1 MIDEIINSIKEV
13 LIKSGV
19 TPEIAEKIQFSQ
31 PPNPALGDISVA
43 CFALGPVWGVSPA
56 EAANRVQ
63 KILNE
68 QKISSI
74 ETVSSAGPYVN
85 VVLETDW
92 VLARVIRPAQVKTNK
107 HTRIMF
113 EYSQPNTHK
122 EFHIGHMRNACYG
135 SSLVN
140 IWRAAGRNVLA
151 ATYNNDVGSHVAK
164 TLWAYKKFHAG
175 EKPPTEKGRW
185 LAGIYVEA
193 TNALAQHPEWKD
205 EVSDVLRKL
214 ETKDKEWFKLWKE
227 TRQWSLD
234 EFHAIYRELGLKFDA
249 SFDESAV
256 KERGQKIVDDLL
268 ARGIAKESDGAII
281 MDFEDQKKGVLIL
294 RKSDG
299 AGNYTTSDLALA
311 QEKFSR
317 YNIDEAVIITD
328 NRQDLYF
335 QQLFLTLHA
344 FGFKQKLT
352 HLSYDLV
359 TLPEGAM
366 SSRKGNVVL
375 YENLRDDVVEMAT
388 KETRARHA
396 DWSDKKVAATA
407 HALAIA
413 AIKFTMIKTSPKNI
427 IVFDKAEMLSFDGF
441 TAPYIEYTLSRI
453 NSIFK
458 KSRGFV
464 RVPKKYAWNSVER
477 ELWVKMVRFEQV
489 VLRSADSNDP
499 SEIAKYCF
507 ELAKSFSSY
516 YENNRVLDDN
526 KVVRAARLTLVKQL
540 GATLKK
546 GMDLLGLPIVTEM

>member
-74 ETVSSAGPYVN
+74 EAVSSAGPYVN
-85 VVLETDW
+85 VVLETDC
-92 VLARVIRPAQVKTNK
+92 VLARVIRPARVKTNK
-107 HTRIMF
+107 HPRIMF

-299 AGNYTTSDLALA
+299 SGNYTTSDLALA

-396 DWSDKKVAATA
+396 DWSEKKVAATA

-458 KSRGFV
+458 KSRGFI

>member
-1 MIDEIINSIKEV
+1 MIDGIIN
-13 LIKSGV
+13 LIKKTLVDSGV
-19 TPEIAEKIQFSQ
+19 AVEIAEKVQFSQ
-31 PPNPALGDISVA
+31 PPNPTLGDISVA
-43 CFALGPVWGVSPA
+43 CFALAPAWGVSPA
-56 EAANRVQ
+56 EAAGRVQ
-63 KILNE
+63 KILIDS
-68 QKISSI
+68 KFPSI
-74 ETVSSAGPYVN
+74 ESISVVGPYLN
-85 VVLETDW
+85 VVLNANFVMGQ
-92 VLARVIRPAQVKTNK
+92 VLRPARTKTQK
-107 HTRIMF
+107 HPRIMF

-140 IWRAAGRNVLA
+140 VWRAAGRNVLA
-151 ATYNNDVGSHVAK
+151 VTYNNDVGSHVAK
-164 TLWAYKKFHAG
+164 TLWAYKKFHGG
-175 EKPPTEKGRW
+175 EKPPAEKGRW

-193 TNALAQHPEWKD
+193 TNALAEHPEWKD

-227 TRQWSLD
+227 TRKWSLD

-256 KERGQKIVDDLL
+256 KERGQKIVDELL
-268 ARGIAKESDGAII
+268 ARGIAKESNGAII

-311 QEKFSR
+311 QEKFNR
-317 YNIDEAVIITD
+317 YKLDEAVIITD

-335 QQLFLTLHA
+335 QQLFLTLRA
-344 FGFKQKLT
+344 FGFEQKLT

-375 YENLRDDVVEMAT
+375 YESLRDDVVELAT

-396 DWSDKKVAATA
+396 DWSEKKVAATA

-427 IVFDKAEMLSFDGF
+427 IVFDKSEMMAFDGF

-458 KSRGFV
+458 KSRGFI
-464 RVPKKYAWNSVER
+464 RAPKNYAWNPVER
-477 ELWVKMVRFEQV
+477 ELWVKMFRFNQMVMRAAE
-489 VLRSADSNDP
+489 SNDP
-499 SEIAKYCF
+499 SEVAKYCF

-526 KVVRAARLTLVKQL
+526 KAIRAARLTLVKQL
-540 GATLKK
+540 GSTLEG
-546 GMDLLGLPIVTEM
+546 GMKLLGLPIVKEM